1 MLSREWGIGVLRI
14 WFGII
19 ILYIGY
25 LDWNENPDVFLELFQ
40 NIFSSPL
47 LEIFQFLATPLL
59 FISGTTFL
67 IGIAT
72 RPSSIV
78 LGTILIFK
86 FSDIFQLNGII
97 ENWDKLSLI
106 LVIFSFWFIGSG
118 SMNAKNKILRSKK
131 PKKYE

>member
-25 LDWNENPDVFLELFQ
+25 QDWNENPDVF
-40 NIFSSPL
+40 

-131 PKKYE
+131 TKKYE